1 MIPASFSAKLKKNL
15 GLAQAYLDPRQVGY
29 LIFYVTNRCNFRCKF
44 CFYGAEIDKGVKPDE
59 MTVDEI
65 RKMADKLGPLLQ
77 LSLTGGEPF
86 LRHDLAEITR
96 IFLDRTGARYVT
108 LPTNASV
115 TERMVN
121 YLGELLPAYPD
132 TYIRLSISIEG
143 IEGEHDAIRD
153 MPGSFQKIRETYKA
167 IEPLREKYG
176 NLVIDS
182 NSVYTARSENTL
194 LETLR
199 YLDKEFRFDNM
210 SVTLARGEVPDP
222 ELKKVTHGHYIEIN
236 AFLESLKRRK
246 EKRML
251 YPVWRGVRDV
261 SRQNLMRTVFDD
273 EFVTPCVAGR
283 KLAIVS
289 ETGDVYP
296 CEILGKTMGNLR
308 DFDFDLSAVLRT
320 RESKE
325 LVKWI
330 VDTKCKCSFEC
341 ALAANVVWNASTYPK
356 LAVSA
361 IKNIGRE

>member
-1 MIPASFSAKLKKNL
+1 MSISRKIERGV
-15 GLAQAYLDPRQVGY
+15 GLTRAYLDPHQVGF

-44 CFYGAEIDKGVKPDE
+44 CFYGAEIEKGLKPDE

-65 RKMADKLGPLLQ
+65 RRMADKLGPLLQ

-86 LRHDLAEITR
+86 LRQELTEITR

-108 LPTNASV
+108 IPTNASV
-115 TERMVN
+115 TDRMVS
-121 YLGELLPAYPD
+121 YLEEMLPAYPD
-132 TYIRLSISIEG
+132 TYFRMSISIEG

-153 MPGSFQKIRETYKA
+153 MPGSFQRIRETFKA
-167 IEPLREKYG
+167 IEPLRAKYG

-194 LETLR
+194 MATLK
-199 YLDKEFRFDNM
+199 YLDKEFTFDNM

-222 ELKKVTHGHYIEIN
+222 ELKKVSHGHYIEIN
-236 AFLESLKRRK
+236 EYLESVKRRK
-246 EKRML
+246 EKRLL
-251 YPVWRGVRDV
+251 YPLWRGVRDV
-261 SRQNLMRTVFDD
+261 SRQNLIRTVFYD

-283 KLAIVS
+283 KLVIVY

-296 CEILGKTMGNLR
+296 CEILGKKMANLR
-308 DFDFDLSAVLRT
+308 DFDFDLHAVLRT

-325 LVKWI
+325 LVNWI

-361 IKNIGRE
+361 IKNIGRD